1 MQIKSSDLR
10 RIIRERLEM
19 RLSPEGLDDM
29 GAEEAYGLGYDAGKD
44 FVIQKS
50 DIQGMGAFTDR
61 DFRQGE
67 EVGVCHVRK
76 PESGWDVT
84 ELGRYHNHSEEPS
97 CANVMDG
104 NVRRLH
110 TLRDLPVGTE
120 ITVDYRE
127 QPDLE
132 QPEES
137 WCT

>member
-1 MQIKSSDLR
+1 MRIKGSDLR
-10 RIIRERLEM
+10 RIIRERLE
-19 RLSPEGLDDM
+19 LHLAPSSLDDM
-29 GAEEAYGLGYDAGKD
+29 GPEEAYGLGYNTGKD
-44 FVIQKS
+44 FVIQQS

-67 EVGVCHVRK
+67 E
-76 PESGWDVT
+76 
-84 ELGRYHNHSEEPS
+84 N

-132 QPEES
+132 QPKES